1 MKKCIAMLIV
11 VTFLAG
17 CGNKSVAE
25 SKKEAHERWNFMR
38 AKVMYGLAEER
49 FAAGDL
55 DTARDKAAEA
65 IALSEKFIPARI
77 LLGKIYI
84 EQSHYGLACHEFK
97 QALEVI
103 PRNSEVLYL
112 MGVAQEKQGMI
123 EEALINYRLS
133 HAMDNGNLDAVMAAA
148 EVLASDG
155 RIRQAQLYIESYM
168 DIAGSH
174 AGMYEIAGRLA
185 MMQKQ
190 YEQAADYYQK
200 AADIAPDNA
209 YYSQSLAKA
218 HYHTGQYAKAAAAL
232 ETLMR
237 SDSFAPAGWAYAML
251 GDCYMQ
257 IGKLDHAR
265 RSYLQATRQNSGD
278 AKVWTNLAKAALALD
293 DLPRTIVASRRA
305 IELDGDVQDSK
316 LLLGYALLRDGQV
329 AAALKTLS
337 DAVGQHP
344 DSAELHC
351 VLGRAYDEAGNSAAA
366 NEYYERAVRIEPEN
380 VLARELAAQSDLRQ
394 GISSRID

>member
-55 DTARDKAAEA
+55 DEARDKAADA
-65 IALSEKFIPARI
+65 ITRSERFIPARI

-84 EQSHYGLACHEFK
+84 EQGHYALACREFE

-103 PRNSEVLYL
+103 PRNSEVLFL
-112 MGVAQEKQGMI
+112 MGVAQEKQGLI
-123 EEALINYRLS
+123 EEALVNYRLS
-133 HAMDNGNLDAVMAAA
+133 HAMDNGNMDAVMAAA

-168 DIAGSH
+168 DIAGAH

-185 MMQKQ
+185 MIQKQ
-190 YEQAADYYQK
+190 YEQASGYYQK
-200 AADIAPDNA
+200 AADIAPDNVH
-209 YYSQSLAKA
+209 YSKSLAKA
-218 HYHTGQYAKAAAAL
+218 HYHTGQYAKAAEAL
-232 ETLMR
+232 KTLMR
-237 SDSFAPAGWAYAML
+237 SDDFEPAGWADAML

-257 IGKLDHAR
+257 TGKFEPAR
-265 RSYLQATRQNSGD
+265 RSYLLATRRNADD

-305 IELDGDVQDSK
+305 IELDGDLQDAK

-329 AAALKTLS
+329 TAALKALS

-366 NEYYERAVRIEPEN
+366 NKCYDQAVRVEPES
-380 VLARELAAQSDLRQ
+380 VLARELASQSDLRQ
-394 GISSRID
+394 GISVNID